1 MLRTKKINDFSV
13 RKLRVPHVDKSRVKG
28 NKLFDEIYANINIV
42 ARKRSGKTNLV
53 YNIIKKCSD
62 KNTQIHIFCST
73 CLKDSAWI
81 EIIKYL
87 ENRGNPIYTH
97 TSIVDEERQN
107 LVEKFM
113 MDNSIIADSEDSED
127 SSDIDYGFLE
137 IGKPYVDEVEEKKKK
152 RKNRKPKYVS
162 PDHLLIFDDLSTELK
177 DKHLSAL
184 YKQNRHYRA
193 KVLTSSQ
200 GLNDIP
206 PMSRKQQDYWILM
219 KGLNQ
224 EKLEIAHRDADV
236 GVPFKQF
243 QQVYKE
249 ATVKPYSFLYIDT
262 RTDTYRSC
270 FDTQIM
276 IEE

>member
-1 MLRTKKINDFSV
+1 MLRTKKINDFTV
-13 RKLRVPHVDKSRVKG
+13 KKLRVPHVDKSRVKG

-62 KNTQIHIFCST
+62 KKTQIHIFCST
-73 CLKDSAWI
+73 CLKDAAWI

-87 ENRGNPIYTH
+87 ENRGNIIHTH
-97 TSIVDEERQN
+97 TSIVDEEGVN

-113 MDNSIIADSEDSED
+113 TDNSIMEDTDESED
-127 SSDIDYGFLE
+127 SSDIDYGYLE
-137 IGKPYVDEVEEKKKK
+137 IGKPYVDPEEEKKKK
-152 RKNRKPKYVS
+152 RKKRKPKYVS
-162 PDHLLIFDDLSTELK
+162 PEHILIFDDLSTELK

-184 YKQNRHYRA
+184 YKQNRHYKA

-219 KGLNQ
+219 KGLNI
-224 EKLEIAHRDADV
+224 EKLQIAYKDADV
-236 GVPFKQF
+236 GITFPQF
-243 QQVYKE
+243 LDVYKE
-249 ATVKPYSFLYIDT
+249 ATLKPYSFLYIDT

-270 FDTQIM
+270 FDKQII